1 MYNLPPI
8 VQVSTDTVIAISGW
22 SGWLLAA
29 LSLALGAAMLLVFG
43 KTSNQEAIR
52 STKRLLWAHLL
63 ELRLYSDEPL
73 MVWKAHTGLLSA
85 NVKYLALMLKP
96 VVIMTVPMLL
106 LFPHFEAFFGIAP
119 LPPGSTANLTV
130 QMKKTMQPA
139 DAPPQLQPPANV
151 AVETPGVRSPSDN
164 QVTWRIRALQPG
176 SGVMKIVLPDGTVEK
191 KIVTGVGP
199 GYISGRRVGSFAEMF
214 LYPGETPFS
223 SASLDWVEVSHPPA
237 EVRWLGFQL
246 HWLIWLLLL
255 SMISALLLKSRMKV
269 SF

>member
-8 VQVSTDTVIAISGW
+8 VQAGTDTIVAIGGW
-22 SGWLLAA
+22 TGWLLAV
-29 LSLALGAAMLLVFG
+29 LSLALGVGMLLVFG
-43 KTSNQEAIR
+43 KTSNQEAIKA
-52 STKRLLWAHLL
+52 TKRLLWAHLL

-85 NVKYLALMLKP
+85 NVRYLALMLKP
-96 VVIMTVPMLL
+96 VVILTVPMLL
-106 LFPHFEAFFGIAP
+106 LFPHFEAYFGMAP
-119 LPPGSTANLTV
+119 LPQGSTANLTV
-130 QMKKTMQPA
+130 QMKKTLQPA

-191 KIVTGVGP
+191 KIVTGGGP
-199 GYISGRRVGSFAEMF
+199 DYISARRVGSFAQMF
-214 LYPGETPFS
+214 LYPGEMPLS
-223 SASLDWVEVSHPPA
+223 SSWVDWVEVSHPGA

-246 HWLIWLLLL
+246 HWVIWLLLL